1 MRVLA
6 KLGICAAALGLLLPP
21 TRGFA
26 QTYHF
31 ATIDVPCSGCP
42 GGIARLTNAQ
52 GINPAG
58 AIVGTYK
65 DAANAQHGFLLENG
79 QFTSI
84 DFPGAVMTV
93 AKGISPGGVIVG
105 DYTAAVGSSPSCT
118 APGPQCIK
126 GFVWSEGSYETVLF
140 PGHPGAIPQR
150 ITPDGS
156 IYGCLHDYDLMG
168 SMYGAKWSRSGDS
181 SLQAGGGELA
191 DPNPSLPASMNNGA
205 TPDGSM
211 IVGLFTDMLTNRAHG
226 FIVQNGDLQI
236 YDVPGSVFTLIWDI
250 NPERVFVG
258 QHVDSS
264 GRLHGFVQAPGSG
277 APTPINF
284 PGAASTAVI
293 GINPAG
299 VIVGNYTMNGQTHSF
314 VAVPEN

>member
-1 MRVLA
+1 
-6 KLGICAAALGLLLPP
+6 
-21 TRGFA
+21 
-26 QTYHF
+26 
-31 ATIDVPCSGCP
+31 
-42 GGIARLTNAQ
+42 
-52 GINPAG
+52 
-58 AIVGTYK
+58 
-65 DAANAQHGFLLENG
+65 
-79 QFTSI
+79 
-84 DFPGAVMTV
+84 
-93 AKGISPGGVIVG
+93 
-105 DYTAAVGSSPSCT
+105 
-118 APGPQCIK
+118 
-126 GFVWSEGSYETVLF
+126 
-140 PGHPGAIPQR
+140 
-150 ITPDGS
+150 
-156 IYGCLHDYDLMG
+156 
-168 SMYGAKWSRSGDS
+168 
-181 SLQAGGGELA
+181 
-191 DPNPSLPASMNNGA
+191 MNNGA

-211 IVGLFTDMLTNRAHG
+211 IVGLFTDMMTNRAHG